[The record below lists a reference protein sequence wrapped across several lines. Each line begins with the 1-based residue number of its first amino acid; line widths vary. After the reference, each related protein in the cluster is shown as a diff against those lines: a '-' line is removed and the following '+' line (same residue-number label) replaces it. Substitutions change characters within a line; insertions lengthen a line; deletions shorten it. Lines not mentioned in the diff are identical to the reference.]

1 MPQTLTTKLIK
12 GVSQDEDLAQD
23 GYMAS
28 IIAVDINGTGGG
40 TSTLAPHR
48 RDVYQ
53 PTQRMVAEAE
63 DAVSASNNISDS
75 IEWVYPFNGKTYG
88 LSNGSR
94 FYESVS
100 AFGSTWGLEFAT
112 SSSTG
117 GGGLLPFGTNMY
129 YGQNAV
135 LGQYNGTA
143 SNHNFQ
149 TFNASTAGP
158 RPMAV
163 IAGRLAIGNQR
174 NIATLDSDET
184 TFNATRLQ
192 LPIGYVVRSLELW
205 NNFLAI
211 AADFTPPSAGQPI
224 SSRLFLWN
232 GTAATYTDSLELPF
246 TSAPLLIANNNLLW
260 IIGSDTA
267 SNMSIMAFNG

>member
-1 MPQTLTTKLIK
+1 MPQTITTKLIK

-28 IIAVDINGTGGG
+28 IVAVDINGTGGG

-63 DAVSASNNISDS
+63 DAVSASNHISDS

-117 GGGLLPFGTNMY
+117 GGWLLPFGTNMY

-135 LGQYNGTA
+135 LGQYN
-143 SNHNFQ
+143 S
-149 TFNASTAGP
+149 STAGP

-211 AADFTPPSAGQPI
+211 AADFTPPSP
-224 SSRLFLWN
+224 
-232 GTAATYTDSLELPF
+232 P
-246 TSAPLLIANNNLLW
+246 PPPP
-260 IIGSDTA
+260 
-267 SNMSIMAFNG
+267 